1 MPLSNN
7 ADLPTE
13 IFERLFWWDIVT
25 QTIAMASQRPR
36 LQPREPTI
44 GSGRLSLGA
53 RDINPPDRVANP
65 NQEPKNMLVFCD
77 GTWIDAANESRNP
90 TNVFR
95 LATCISQ
102 RNVNGDG
109 RIQTV
114 AYQSGVGTQTS
125 GFTAF
130 RTVGNIVGGATGR
143 GKNSV
148 VPV

>member
-1 MPLSNN
+1 MEPS
-7 ADLPTE
+7 
-13 IFERLFWWDIVT
+13 
-25 QTIAMASQRPR
+25 RPR
-36 LQPREPTI
+36 LIPRDPRI
-44 GSGRLSLGA
+44 GNGRLSFGA
-53 RDINPPDRVANP
+53 QDVNPPDRVANP
-65 NQEPKNMLVFCD
+65 NQEPKNMLMFCD
-77 GTWIDAANESRNP
+77 GTWKDAANESRNP

-114 AYQSGVGTQTS
+114 AYQSGVGTRTS
-125 GFTAF
+125 GFAAF
-130 RTVGNIVGGATGR
+130 RAVGNIVGGTTGR